1 MEIFGG
7 HAFYLSIRNE
17 RMDFVEGKI
26 IVMEHGQ
33 FSWLSVLFDHQGCH
47 KRGGYNN
54 RNGVR

>member
-17 RMDFVEGKI
+17 RMDFVEGKV

-33 FSWLSVLFDHQGCH
+33 FSWLSVLFDHQG
-47 KRGGYNN
+47 
-54 RNGVR
+54 